1 MLTGLYAKL
10 IGLGLTL
17 AALAGLFLWGHHAGA
32 ASVQAR
38 WDAAKVA
45 QGAAVDRQAAK
56 SAVQTLDWAH
66 QFQTI
71 NSHYEGSAHEP
82 TPAVAD
88 SVASAAAAGTVR
100 LRDDAN
106 RCTGPVSVTAARSRA
121 ADAAATQSLAD
132 RTAAA
137 IQIVRIGDAADARER
152 QLGEQVKALQA
163 IVRAERAPAYLAKP

>member
-38 WDAAKVA
+38 WDAAKAA
-45 QGAAVDRQAAK
+45 QAAAVARQAAA
-56 SAVQTLDWAH
+56 SATQTQSWNQQFAATAAH
-66 QFQTI
+66 FEAVT
-71 NSHYEGSAHEP
+71 HEP

-88 SVASAAAAGTVR
+88 SVAAAAAAGTVQ
-100 LRDDAN
+100 LRDRAD
-106 RCTGPVSVTAARSRA
+106 RCPGQVSGAAARSRA
-121 ADAAATQSLAD
+121 ADAAATAALAQ

-137 IQIVRIGDAADARER
+137 IRIIRIGDSADKREADFR
-152 QLGEQVKALQA
+152 SLIEAQRALL
-163 IVRAERAPAYLAKP
+163 RAERAPQP